1 MDLYPTECFYAFR
14 LRPKDMEDVPRRPR
28 LRGGRDGQP
37 WTVRRRARQGRTL
50 ALGACQARGGQP
62 EFFHPSFREYF
73 FALGLSKTSDE
84 ELARFVEE
92 NYSDDGLAEVL
103 AFLVR
108 LLEDEGRQALVLDR
122 L

>member
-1 MDLYPTECFYAFR
+1 MHSGLV
-14 LRPKDMEDVPRRPR
+14 RPEA
-28 LRGGRDGQP
+28 GR
-37 WTVRRRARQGRTL
+37 
-50 ALGACQARGGQP
+50 P